1 MSKYKITLNGKAYEI
16 EVEKMSDAQA
26 ASAAQ
31 APAPA
36 ASAAKTPAAPSAV
49 ASSAPASASAPV
61 SGTGAGSV
69 NAPMPGTIL
78 KVNKAVGDKVEAGE
92 AVVVLEAMKMEND
105 ITSNKAGVLK
115 SIAVNKGDTVAAG
128 QFLFEV
134 E

>member
-49 ASSAPASASAPV
+49 ASSAPASAPV

-78 KVNKAVGDKVEAGE
+78 KVNKAVGDKVEVGE

>member
-49 ASSAPASASAPV
+49 ASSAPASAPV